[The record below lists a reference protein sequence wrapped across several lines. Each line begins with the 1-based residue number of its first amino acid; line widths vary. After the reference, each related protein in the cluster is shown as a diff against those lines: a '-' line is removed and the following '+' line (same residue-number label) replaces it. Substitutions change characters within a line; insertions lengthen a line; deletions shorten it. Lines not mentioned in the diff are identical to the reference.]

1 MRKSNM
7 RKFKTIEDLILP
19 GVEGERIL
27 EPEVECELMEFMEE
41 FNQRRMIE
49 EAKAIEE
56 VRKTFIW

>member
-1 MRKSNM
+1 MRKT
-7 RKFKTIEDLILP
+7 KAIEDLILP
-19 GVEGERIL
+19 GVKGERIL
-27 EPEVECELMEFMEE
+27 EPEVECELMEFMEFMEE